1 MILCTFLFLLWL
13 ILNGRIT
20 VEICLLGLV
29 ISVGLYIFCAKALGY
44 DPRREKGLIKRL
56 GLYIVYTFVLIW
68 EILKASVGVMKIVL
82 APRMHYHPAIVR
94 LEVPLKKEVSRVFLS
109 NSITLTPGTVTV
121 EEHEGEFLV
130 LCLDSANADSMA
142 HWRPVKILMKL
153 EEAAWN

>member
-13 ILNGRIT
+13 ILNGRVT

-29 ISVGLYIFCAKALGY
+29 ISVGLCIFCAKALGY

-94 LEVPLKKEVSRVFLS
+94 LEVPLKKEVS
-109 NSITLTPGTVTV
+109 LTPGTVTV

>member
-13 ILNGRIT
+13 ILNGRVT

-29 ISVGLYIFCAKALGY
+29 ISVGLCIFCAKALGY

-94 LEVPLKKEVSRVFLS
+94 LEVPLKKRGFPGLFVQFHYPHARHRHGGGARGRVSCPV
-109 NSITLTPGTVTV
+109 PGQRQCRQY
-121 EEHEGEFLV
+121 GALA
-130 LCLDSANADSMA
+130 S
-142 HWRPVKILMKL
+142 R
-153 EEAAWN
+153 

>member
-13 ILNGRIT
+13 ILNGRVT

-29 ISVGLYIFCAKALGY
+29 ISVGLCIFCAKALGY

-109 NSITLTPGTVTV
+109 IPLPSRPAPSRWRSTRASFLSCAWTAPMPTV
-121 EEHEGEFLV
+121 
-130 LCLDSANADSMA
+130 
-142 HWRPVKILMKL
+142 WRTGVPLKF
-153 EEAAWN
+153 

>member
-1 MILCTFLFLLWL
+1 M
-13 ILNGRIT
+13 
-20 VEICLLGLV
+20 
-29 ISVGLYIFCAKALGY
+29 
-44 DPRREKGLIKRL
+44 
-56 GLYIVYTFVLIW
+56 IW